1 MADSIGWFR
10 ELDFG
15 ESLHFGVRSMAVSGG
30 RRRRMWCQVHGWQLT
45 CQPTARLRTEC
56 ATVDH
61 ALQILARGER
71 CVVAGSDMAAL
82 RMRLQQVGVQ

>member
-1 MADSIGWFR
+1 M
-10 ELDFG
+10 
-15 ESLHFGVRSMAVSGG
+15 
-30 RRRRMWCQVHGWQLT
+30 HGYELT
-45 CQPTARLRTEC
+45 CQPTTLLRTEC